1 MAVDLAGEVCRHT
14 GRQMCPRCSW
24 TRPRDAA
31 LLVLRGRTA
40 HTAFPVA
47 IVVGTVLSLVNQGS
61 TILAG
66 TATTSTWV
74 RVAVNYAVPFIVAS
88 VGYLAG
94 RRTPADATSWPRYL
108 ARYHDARPG
117 ITELLLEQATDRRAE
132 RPYSWLLE
140 PLPGRHAVILDLAC
154 GSAPTHEL
162 VPDARWLGVD
172 LSAGELALAV
182 AAGRGP
188 VVRGRAEQLPIA
200 DNSVG
205 AVCAAMCLPVLTPL
219 DEVLAEMKRVLRPG
233 GTLVALVPSRM
244 WFGRGLLG
252 WWRVMRALG
261 IRSQPWPNP
270 DARDGLPTILRAHGF
285 VVDASE
291 RRVFRREIGD
301 PRAAALLVDGLYLPG
316 IAPDRVEAA
325 RAALASWARP
335 GRLLPFALRRVVA
348 HLPVAG

>member
-1 MAVDLAGEVCRHT
+1 MAGEVCRHT

-24 TRPRDAA
+24 TRPREAA
-31 LLVLRGRTA
+31 LLVVRGRTA
-40 HTAFPVA
+40 RTAFPVA
-47 IVVGTVLSLVNQGS
+47 LVVGTVLSLVNQGT
-61 TILAG
+61 TIVADTG
-66 TATTSTWV
+66 TTSTWV

-94 RRTPADATSWPRYL
+94 RRTSADATPWPRYL

-132 RPYSWLLE
+132 QPYEWLLE

-154 GSAPTHEL
+154 GSAPTREL
-162 VPDARWLGVD
+162 LPDARWLGVD
-172 LSAGELALAV
+172 FSAGELALAM

-188 VVRGRAEQLPIA
+188 VVRGRVERLPIGENA
-200 DNSVG
+200 VG
-205 AVCAAMCLPVLTPL
+205 AVCAAMCLQVLTPL
-219 DEVLAEMKRVLRPG
+219 DAVLAEVKRVLRPG

-270 DARDGLPTILRAHGF
+270 DARDALPKILRAHGF
-285 VVDASE
+285 IVDTSE

-301 PRAAALLVDGLYLPG
+301 PHAAALLLDGLYLPD

-325 RAALASWARP
+325 RAALASWALP
-335 GRLLPFALRRVVA
+335 GRWLPFPLRRVVA